1 LTLISTLSLI
11 FSISGPAYAAT
22 APAHS
27 DAPDATSP
35 VRVADKAQF
44 EAAEA
49 VQVVENPLKGATE
62 GIFVIRLNAE
72 PLATYRGGIVGLA
85 PTSPVVTGDAKLDTA
100 SVASRA
106 YVDYLESSQ
115 ATFVT
120 RLEKA
125 IGHTADVR
133 YNYKYSTNGL
143 AVWMTPSEAARV
155 ARMPGVE
162 SVRQEVIEQL
172 NTDAGPTYIGAP
184 AIWGGTACT
193 AGGNCG
199 EGVIVG
205 VLDTGINPSNPSFA
219 DPGPVDAY
227 DYPAPAGG
235 YLGVCD
241 AGDPSYDATFPC
253 NDKLIGAWDFTASSA
268 VDDDGHGSHTAST
281 AAGNF
286 VAASI
291 IGPTLTAMHDISGVA
306 PHANIIAYRVCDAG
320 GCPSAGTIAAIDQ
333 SILDGVDVINFS
345 VGSPSPENPWVSDSQ
360 QAWLGAREA
369 GIAVAHSA
377 GNEGPD
383 AATVGSPQ
391 PPWMMHV
398 AATTHNRRY
407 ANSVGT
413 MTGGDTTPPADIGGA
428 GFTSGYGPANIVYA
442 GDYPSALTDAPELC
456 GVGDLGDEISP
467 WPAGT
472 FSGEIVVCDR
482 GAFGRVEKGTNALAA
497 GAGGM
502 VLVDNGSGLVGD
514 AHDLPAVHITAEDGV
529 PLKTWLATGTGH
541 VATIGGAIL
550 DTSAANG
557 DILAGF
563 SSRGPNRSVPDMI
576 SPSVAAPGVDIIA
589 ADGIGDEVS
598 WGFNSGTSMASPH
611 AAGALALL
619 VADHP
624 TWTPAQLQ
632 SALMTTGT
640 TDVLR
645 EDGVTPADWF
655 DQGSG
660 RIQVDQATQA
670 GLVLDIDNAA
680 FTAAD
685 PATGGDPSSLNL
697 PSMANSQC
705 VVECE
710 WTRTVTATTA
720 GTWTAAA
727 TAAEIDLGVS
737 PASFT
742 LAIGETQDLTI
753 TAGVAGLPNNVW
765 IFGDVTLSAAGV
777 PDTLMPVAV
786 APSTG
791 SMPASVDIATR
802 RDAGS
807 QVVTDLT
814 AIEIT
819 QLTIETAGLT
829 IGSATDLALAE
840 DSDNGNAFDDLADG
854 VFWTTVEVGAGAWRL
869 VAETYDSESPDLDL
883 YVGTG
888 DTPSDASTVC
898 TSASGSAAEFC
909 DVTNPAAGTYWIL
922 VQNWSGSGADMDG
935 FTLSHAVVAADEG
948 NLLIEGPAQ
957 HPQLDPF
964 DVRLLFN
971 EPDLVE
977 GDRAYGAFS
986 IGTNPAKP
994 GNVGTVPVNLAR
1006 LGNDVVKTVDPGT
1019 AEPGDTLTH
1028 TITVEPNPTGTAIA
1042 YELID
1047 FVPEGVTYVPG
1058 SATGGL
1064 SLRSD
1069 GALTWS
1075 GVMPAAQEPF
1085 YTVTDSVTDPLCDTG
1100 FGGYADLKTL
1110 AGFLADSSIT
1120 GDTVAFTAFTSVTG
1134 HNPFNFYGSTYDGA
1148 SFTDDGYAF
1157 WADGY
1162 TDGDPTWLPQT
1173 LPDPTFPNNLLA
1185 GLWHDY
1191 ELFYDAG
1198 TNSGVTL
1205 ATAGPDLAIIEYDNL
1220 QPWGGGAPLLD
1231 MELVLASTQVDAPG
1245 WYEAVVAFDNIGG
1258 DVPTAIPDVPAPLV
1272 GTIGAENADGS
1283 AASVYLNNDDAHT
1296 VISDGHMV
1304 CFDLTAVVSEAV
1316 VLTYDVTVDPGTE
1329 GTVITNEVSHSV
1341 DTIGGATETS
1351 SVDVAIGD
1359 VTPPTD
1365 GANLWATDVL
1375 SSSLTLMWDAATD
1388 DRAVTGYGI
1397 YQDGVHLDDVTTE
1410 TMYDVMGLTPD
1421 TEYDFTVKAMD
1432 AQGNVS
1438 TGLMLDVMTS
1448 TDFTDDDFSI
1458 FEDDIEWLFSAGIT
1472 KGCNPPVNDQF
1483 CPNDNLTRGQLA
1495 AMLNRGL
1502 DLPAASM
1509 DYFTDDDDSVFED
1522 DINAVAA
1529 TGITLGCN
1537 PPANDNFCPGD
1548 FVSRGQLAAMFDRA
1562 LDLPA
1567 TTTDYFT
1574 DDDDNIFEDS
1584 INSLAEAG
1592 ITRGCNPPDNDQYC
1606 PTNLLTR
1613 GQAAAFFRRALG

>member
-1 LTLISTLSLI
+1 M
-11 FSISGPAYAAT
+11 T
-22 APAHS
+22 AVP
-27 DAPDATSP
+27 
-35 VRVADKAQF
+35 R
-44 EAAEA
+44 
-49 VQVVENPLKGATE
+49 VENPLKGATE

-72 PLATYRGGIVGLA
+72 PLATYRGGIAGLA

-100 SVASRA
+100 SVESRA
-106 YVDYLESSQ
+106 YVEYLESSQ

-133 YNYKYSTNGL
+133 YNYKFSTNGL

-172 NTDAGPTYIGAP
+172 NTDVGPTFIGAP
-184 AIWGGTACT
+184 SIWGGAACT

-205 VLDTGINPSNPSFA
+205 VLDSGVNPANPSFA
-219 DPGPVDAY
+219 GTGPVDGY
-227 DYPAPAGG
+227 VHVNPYAPN

-241 AGDPSYDATFPC
+241 PLEASYEPAFTC

-268 VDDDGHGSHTAST
+268 IDDDGHGSHTAST

-286 VAASI
+286 VDATIVS
-291 IGPTLTAMHDISGVA
+291 PTLTVNHDISGVA
-306 PHANIIAYRVCDAG
+306 PHANIISYRVCDDS
-320 GCPSAGTIAAIDQ
+320 GCASAGTIAALDQ
-333 SILDGVDVINFS
+333 AIVDGVDVINFS
-345 VGSPSPENPWVSDSQ
+345 VGSPSPENPWDSDSQ
-360 QAWLGAREA
+360 AAWLGAREA

-391 PPWMMHV
+391 APWMMHV
-398 AATTHNRRY
+398 AASTHNRAY
-407 ANSVGT
+407 LNSVGSF
-413 MTGGDTTPPADIGGA
+413 TGGDTTPPADIDGV
-428 GFTSGYGPANIVYA
+428 GFTSGYGPATIVYA
-442 GDYPSALTDAPELC
+442 GDFPSTLTDNPELC
-456 GVGDLGDEISP
+456 GVGNLGDEVSP

-482 GAFGRVEKGTNALAA
+482 GTFGRVEKGTNVLAS

-502 VLVDNGSGLVGD
+502 VLVDNGAGLVGD
-514 AHDLPAVHITAEDGV
+514 AHDLPAVHITMEDGD
-529 PLKTWLATGTGH
+529 PLKAWLASGTGH
-541 VATIGGAIL
+541 MATIGGAVL

-563 SSRGPNRSVPDMI
+563 SSRGPNRSVLDMI

-589 ADGIGDEVS
+589 ANGVNNEIS

-619 VADHP
+619 VGDHP
-624 TWTPAQLQ
+624 TWTPAELQ
-632 SALMTTGT
+632 SALMTTANTG
-640 TDVLR
+640 VLK
-645 EDGVTPADWF
+645 EDGVTPATWF

-670 GLVLDIDNAA
+670 GLVLDIDNTA

-685 PATGGDPSSLNL
+685 PATGGDPGSLNL

-720 GTWTAAA
+720 GTWTATA
-727 TAAEIDLGVS
+727 TAAEIDLSVS

-742 LAIGETQDLTI
+742 LAVGETQDLTI
-753 TAGVAGLPNNVW
+753 TAGVEGLPNDEW
-765 IFGDVTLSAAGV
+765 IFGDVTLAAAGV
-777 PDTLMPVAV
+777 PDTLLPVAV

-791 SMPASVDIATR
+791 SLPASVEIATR

-807 QVVTDLT
+807 ELVTDLT

-829 IGSATDLALAE
+829 IGTTADLSLAE
-840 DSDNGNAFDDLADG
+840 DSDNGSPFDDVEDG
-854 VFWTTVEVGAGAWRL
+854 VFWTTVDVPAGSWRL
-869 VAETYDSESPDLDL
+869 VAETFDSEAPDLDL
-883 YVGTG
+883 FVGTG
-888 DTPSDASTVC
+888 DTPSDATTECV
-898 TSASGSAAEFC
+898 SATASAAEFC
-909 DVTNPAAGTYWIL
+909 DLTNPTAGTYWIL
-922 VQNWSGSGADMDG
+922 VQNWSGSGAATDM

-948 NLLIEGPAQ
+948 NMLIEGPAQ

-964 DVRLLFN
+964 DIRLLFN
-971 EPDLVE
+971 EPDLE
-977 GDRAYGAFS
+977 AGDRAYGAFS

-994 GNVGTVPVNLAR
+994 GNVGTVPVNLVR
-1006 LGNDVVKTVDPGT
+1006 LGDDVTKTVDSDT
-1019 AEPGDTLTH
+1019 AEPGDTLTY
-1028 TITVEPNPTGTAIA
+1028 TITVEPNPTDTAIA
-1042 YELID
+1042 YEVVD
-1047 FVPEGVTYVPG
+1047 FIPDGLTYVPG

-1075 GVMPAAQEPF
+1075 GVMAAAQEPF

-1100 FGGYADLKTL
+1100 FGGYVDLEGFGIL
-1110 AGFLADSSIT
+1110 AQSGLT
-1120 GDTVAFTAFTSVTG
+1120 GDTVTFDAFAAQ
-1134 HNPFNFYGSTYDGA
+1134 NPFQFFGDTYTGV
-1148 SFTDDGYAF
+1148 SFSDDGFAYF
-1157 WADGY
+1157 GDGY
-1162 TDGDPTWLPQT
+1162 GGAPWVPQV
-1173 LPDPTFPNNLLA
+1173 LPDSAAPNNLVA
-1185 GLWHDY
+1185 GLWHDF
-1191 ELFYDAG
+1191 ELFYDAP
-1198 TNSGVTL
+1198 TNSGVSL
-1205 ATAGPDLAIIEYDNL
+1205 ATNGPDMAIIEYDNL
-1220 QPWGGGAPLLD
+1220 QPFGGGAPLLD
-1231 MELVLASTQVDAPG
+1231 MEFVITSTQIDLPG
-1245 WYEAVVAFDNIGG
+1245 WYEVVVAYDNIGG
-1258 DVPTAIPDVPAPLV
+1258 DPAPTAGLNAPAPLV
-1272 GTIGAENADGS
+1272 GTIGIENATGTS
-1283 AASVYLNNDDAHT
+1283 AGTYVNNDDVMAS
-1296 VISDGHMV
+1296 ISDGHQV
-1304 CFDLTAVVSEAV
+1304 CFDLTAVVSEPV
-1316 VLTYDVTVDPGTE
+1316 VLTYEVTVDTGTE
-1329 GTVITNEVSHSV
+1329 GTTITNEVSHSV

-1351 SVDVAIGD
+1351 SVDVAVGD

-1397 YQDGVHLDDVTTE
+1397 YQDGVHLDDVATG
-1410 TMYDVMGLTPD
+1410 TMYDVTGLTPD

-1432 AQGNVS
+1432 AQGNKS
-1438 TGLMLDVMTS
+1438 AGLMLTVMTAV
-1448 TDFTDDDFSI
+1448 DFTDDDFSI

-1472 KGCNPPVNDQF
+1472 QGCNPPLNDQY

-1495 AMLNRGL
+1495 AMLNRAL

-1522 DINAVAA
+1522 DINAVALA
-1529 TGITLGCN
+1529 GITFGCN
-1537 PPANDNFCPGD
+1537 PPTNDNFCPRD
-1548 FVSRGQLAAMFDRA
+1548 LVSRGQLAAMFDRA
-1562 LDLPA
+1562 LDLAA

-1574 DDDDNIFEDS
+1574 DDDSSIFEDS
-1584 INSLAEAG
+1584 INSLAAAG
-1592 ITRGCNPPDNDQYC
+1592 ITSGCNPPDNDQYC
-1606 PTNLLTR
+1606 PTDLLTR
-1613 GQAAAFFRRALG
+1613 GQIAAFFRRALGD